1 MSFNLFGADGKTY
14 SKFSANLKQETYN
27 PLIIAFN
34 SKQVKGS
41 QGAKPSTQI
50 SQGATST
57 QINQGSQ
64 GAKPSPDNQTRILT
78 QSMIVANPS
87 VDLDAEQRKIQRA
100 VCDYVL
106 HVPTSFD
113 VTKETVEAFY
123 ESIEKIKKMSGKM
136 NMNHAAASIFLNR
149 GMFEKYVKFVKKDAH
164 MRELARIEQ
173 SYKSALTEY
182 DIIGNG
188 MKDAWDLTDLTVA
201 QIPSQPMDVQRRF
214 AVIYTTPTNPPLGF
228 LPFANEF
235 LTSLNF
241 ISEKVL
247 TYFCTYRQ
255 ALYMHNA
262 NTMGRI
268 QSYVPALNSMMSN
281 TQTAEPIHYVDN
293 ATVNPVYYARQS

>member
-50 SQGATST
+50 SQGAKPST

-113 VTKETVEAFY
+113 V
-123 ESIEKIKKMSGKM
+123 ESNKSFRS
-136 NMNHAAASIFLNR
+136 SITL
-149 GMFEKYVKFVKKDAH
+149 
-164 MRELARIEQ
+164 L
-173 SYKSALTEY
+173 
-182 DIIGNG
+182 
-188 MKDAWDLTDLTVA
+188 
-201 QIPSQPMDVQRRF
+201 
-214 AVIYTTPTNPPLGF
+214 
-228 LPFANEF
+228 
-235 LTSLNF
+235 
-241 ISEKVL
+241 
-247 TYFCTYRQ
+247 
-255 ALYMHNA
+255 
-262 NTMGRI
+262 
-268 QSYVPALNSMMSN
+268 
-281 TQTAEPIHYVDN
+281 
-293 ATVNPVYYARQS
+293 